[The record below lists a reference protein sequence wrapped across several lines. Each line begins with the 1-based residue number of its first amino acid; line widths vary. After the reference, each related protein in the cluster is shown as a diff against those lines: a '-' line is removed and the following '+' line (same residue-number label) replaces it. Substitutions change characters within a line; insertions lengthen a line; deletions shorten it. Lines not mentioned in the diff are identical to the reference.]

1 MYVLFITPLRK
12 CIIRTKCTMCTMCN
26 RNFNNCLLVV
36 GATWPKQLAEV
47 RSLVGGMPFLV
58 PGVGAQGDDVEQI
71 IKHGRG
77 KHSDA
82 LIISSSR
89 AILYASNGTD
99 FTEASRAAALK
110 QRD

>member
-1 MYVLFITPLRK
+1 
-12 CIIRTKCTMCTMCN
+12 MCTMCN